1 MKQSQKVVLES
12 ATLEHLLRELDE
24 SQMLLRRYNRRLMG
38 TWVIFSVI
46 SVVALLVATFTR

>member
-1 MKQSQKVVLES
+1 MKRSQKVVLES

-24 SQMLLRRYNRRLMG
+24 SQILLKRYSRRLTG

-46 SVVALLVATFTR
+46 SIVALLAATVAR

>member
-1 MKQSQKVVLES
+1 MKRSQKVVLES

-24 SQMLLRRYNRRLMG
+24 SQMLLKRYNRRLMG

-46 SVVALLVATFTR
+46 SVVVLLTATIVK

>member
-1 MKQSQKVVLES
+1 MKRSQKVVLES

-46 SVVALLVATFTR
+46 SVVALLAATFTR

>member
-24 SQMLLRRYNRRLMG
+24 SQMLLKRYNRRLMG
-38 TWVIFSVI
+38 TWVVFSVI
-46 SVVALLVATFTR
+46 FVTFLLGVTVIR

>member
-1 MKQSQKVVLES
+1 MKRSQKVVLES